1 MRFLP
6 AAAITA
12 GDTVR
17 LETAHEE
24 RVEVTVA
31 KVQNGTPYA
40 GRITW
45 LDGDDNPY
53 EIGAAVR
60 VEVVK
65 L

>member
-1 MRFLP
+1 MRTLP
-6 AAAITA
+6 AAAIQK

-17 LETAHEE
+17 LETANGEN
-24 RVEVTVA
+24 VELTVA
-31 KVQNGTPYA
+31 KVNNSTPHA

-45 LDGDDNPY
+45 LDEKDKPY